1 MNKRH
6 VILYRLLRPLAWIFI
21 HCRFNFRSERPKKL
35 PKQYMVLSNHA
46 TDYDPVLIASA
57 FPDHMYFMGSEHIAR
72 WGFLSKVIRWI
83 VDPILL
89 SKGAPTAGV
98 VLELLRR
105 MRAGHNVCFFP
116 EGLRTWDGVTNPIPP
131 ATGKLVKK
139 AGCALITYKLTGA
152 YFASPMWSGAQ
163 VRRGPVRGSVVHI
176 YSAEEVAAMTP
187 AQLQQAISNDLYED
201 AYARQA
207 EEMAKYP
214 VKTGAAGLETLA
226 YVCPQ
231 CGAHSSFRAHDHE
244 IVCDSCGSWMDYDAY
259 GTLHGSDF
267 GTVKELYTWQ
277 KGITAQDAAQ
287 GMTYRAKWGKLS
299 IVSDHSS
306 ALMTQGQVT
315 MDRENF
321 CCGEFNVPIV
331 AIANLAMHGQRN
343 LVFTAEGAYYECK
356 ITDGNALQFFLYYRE
371 LVK

>member
-6 VILYRLLRPLAWIFI
+6 VIIYRILRPLASLFI
-21 HCRFNFRSERPKKL
+21 HIRFAFRSEKSGKL
-35 PKQYMVLSNHA
+35 PKQYMILSNHA

-57 FPDHMYFMGSEHIAR
+57 FPEHMYFMGSEHIAR
-72 WGFLSKVIRWI
+72 WGFLSKLIRWL

-152 YFASPMWSGAQ
+152 YFASPMWGGAK
-163 VRRGPVRGSVVHI
+163 VRRGPVRGNIVHI

-187 AQLQQAISNDLYED
+187 AQLQQAICDDLYED
-201 AYARQA
+201 AYARQTQ
-207 EEMAKYP
+207 EMAQYP
-214 VKTGAAGLETLA
+214 NRKGAAGLENLV

-231 CGAHSSFRAHDHE
+231 CGAHDSFSA
-244 IVCDSCGSWMDYDAY
+244 CGDRIACACGCMIGYD
-259 GTLHGSDF
+259 DF
-267 GTVKELYTWQ
+267 GMIHGCDHTTVKDLYAWQ
-277 KGITAQDAAQ
+277 KEITAQDVAQ

-299 IVSDHSS
+299 IVSEHSS
-306 ALMTQGQVT
+306 ALMTQGEVT
-315 MDRENF
+315 MDGENF

-343 LVFTAEGAYYECK
+343 LVFTAEGGYYECK
-356 ITDGNALQFFLYYRE
+356 ITDGNALQFFMYYKE
-371 LVK
+371 LIK